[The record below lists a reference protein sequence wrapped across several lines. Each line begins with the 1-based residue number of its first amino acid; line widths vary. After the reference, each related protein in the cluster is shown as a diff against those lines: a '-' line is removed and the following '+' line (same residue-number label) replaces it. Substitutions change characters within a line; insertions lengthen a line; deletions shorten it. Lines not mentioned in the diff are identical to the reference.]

1 MKSWTL
7 YLILG
12 SVLLLSATVSVC
24 IGTVNL
30 TPGQLVQVLLSG
42 DQTPLGVV
50 VWQLRMPRMVLAILV
65 GASLAMSGAAL
76 QGYTRNPLADA
87 GLLGISSGAALGAVC
102 MFYTG
107 FSESASRFLASFLN
121 SIGCGQF
128 IDWFGGGA
136 GGENFWVPMGG
147 LAGAFIALLIVI
159 LLVGP
164 TTNIPT
170 LILAGV
176 AVSSLAGA
184 LTALVLNLS
193 PNPYAGMQIIS
204 WLLGSLTDRSW
215 QEVQLCRP
223 FFIAGVVILMM
234 ARRGLLALSL
244 GEEVTASLGFSLKK
258 LRWLIVIGCTL
269 LVGSATAVAGS
280 IAFVGI
286 VVPHL
291 LRPFVKSDP
300 ARLLM
305 PSALGGACILLWAD
319 IGVRLIPAEQE
330 LKLGVLTALVGTPF
344 FLALLLKLR
353 RSYT

>member
-1 MKSWTL
+1 MKNWTI

-12 SVLLLSATVSVC
+12 SVLLLSAIVSVC

-30 TPGQLVQVLLSG
+30 SPRQLWDILLSG

-50 VWQLRMPRMVLAILV
+50 IWQLRMPRMILALLV
-65 GASLAMSGAAL
+65 GASLSMSGAAL

-87 GLLGISSGAALGAVC
+87 GLLGISSGAALGAVL

-107 FSESASRFLASFLN
+107 FSQSASHWISGFLGKMGL
-121 SIGCGQF
+121 GQ
-128 IDWFGGGA
+128 ILSGG
-136 GGENFWVPMGG
+136 GGENLWVPMGG
-147 LAGAFIALLIVI
+147 LLGAFIALLIVI

-164 TTNIPT
+164 TANIPT

-184 LTALVLNLS
+184 LTALVLNFS
-193 PNPYAGMQIIS
+193 PNPYASMQIVS

-215 QEVQLCRP
+215 QEVELCCP
-223 FFIAGVVILMM
+223 FFIIGVIVLLLT
-234 ARRGLLALSL
+234 RRGLLALSL
-244 GEEVTASLGFSLKK
+244 GEEVSASLGISLKR
-258 LRWLIVIGCTL
+258 LRWLIIIGCTL

-291 LRPFVKSDP
+291 LRPLVKSDP
-300 ARLLM
+300 ARLLL
-305 PSALGGACILLWAD
+305 PSALGGACLLLWAD
-319 IGVRLIPAEQE
+319 IGVRMIPAEQE